1 MAVASPLYL
10 HILPGATVL
19 SPSCLV
25 PGLQSGAATALSGFC
40 LSYPSRQF
48 KANCTL
54 CATTRVISSHTGLL
68 WSSSTLGTHGF
79 QLRTEREPTI
89 CKSSVITTVCRT
101 GVRAEAAA
109 SAVYAD
115 EDTVIKEES
124 VKKSSGYRPVVILPV
139 SKTFVRSVADF
150 LVKIRELRSF
160 ILCEHN
166 SPLKTLTV
174 LVRCKNAKYS
184 HLRLSQR
191 LLDTFACLRCL
202 WLFVISRLKRV
213 IIMWHW
219 GCWHYCIGFGGAGFR
234 EQYSWLQWACG
245 LSWSQGAESHRCTGI
260 APWLVAKCC
269 GSSRC
274 KLLERQPSAQACTG
288 LVGSS
293 YTLSWCGLGLFFFSL
308 PGSP

>member
-1 MAVASPLYL
+1 MAVASSFYL

-25 PGLQSGAATALSGFC
+25 PGLQSGATTALSESC

-54 CATTRVISSHTGLL
+54 CATTSLISSHTGLL
-68 WSSSTLGTHGF
+68 WSSSTLRTHGF
-79 QLRTEREPTI
+79 ELRTEREPTI

-124 VKKSSGYRPVVILPV
+124 VKKSNGYRPVVILPV
-139 SKTFVRSVADF
+139 SKTFVRSVADS
-150 LVKIRELRSF
+150 LDKIRELRSF

-184 HLRLSQR
+184 HRKLSQC
-191 LLDTFACLRCL
+191 LLDTCL
-202 WLFVISRLKRV
+202 VE
-213 IIMWHW
+213 
-219 GCWHYCIGFGGAGFR
+219 GA
-234 EQYSWLQWACG
+234 
-245 LSWSQGAESHRCTGI
+245 
-260 APWLVAKCC
+260 LVAL
-269 GSSRC
+269 RH
-274 KLLERQPSAQACTG
+274 L
-288 LVGSS
+288 
-293 YTLSWCGLGLFFFSL
+293 
-308 PGSP
+308 

>member
-1 MAVASPLYL
+1 MRKITRENTSERETHTHKHTGAPAMAVVSPLYL

-25 PGLQSGAATALSGFC
+25 PGLQSGATAALSGSC

-48 KANCTL
+48 KAIRTL
-54 CATTRVISSHTGLL
+54 CATTSLISSQTGLL

-79 QLRTEREPTI
+79 ELRTEREPTN
-89 CKSSVITTVCRT
+89 CKSFVITTVCRT

-109 SAVYAD
+109 SPVYAD

-139 SKTFVRSVADF
+139 SKTFVRSVADS
-150 LVKIRELRSF
+150 LDKICELRSF

-184 HLRLSQR
+184 HL
-191 LLDTFACLRCL
+191 
-202 WLFVISRLKRV
+202 
-213 IIMWHW
+213 
-219 GCWHYCIGFGGAGFR
+219 
-234 EQYSWLQWACG
+234 
-245 LSWSQGAESHRCTGI
+245 
-260 APWLVAKCC
+260 
-269 GSSRC
+269 
-274 KLLERQPSAQACTG
+274 KL
-288 LVGSS
+288 
-293 YTLSWCGLGLFFFSL
+293 
-308 PGSP
+308 

>member
-1 MAVASPLYL
+1 VRKITRENTSERERERDTHTHTHKHTGAPAMAVASPFNL

-25 PGLQSGAATALSGFC
+25 PGLQSGATTSLSGSC

-54 CATTRVISSHTGLL
+54 CATTSLISSHTGLL

-79 QLRTEREPTI
+79 ELRTEREPTI

-139 SKTFVRSVADF
+139 SKTFVRSVADS
-150 LVKIRELRSF
+150 LDKIRELSSF

-166 SPLKTLTV
+166 TPLKTLTV
-174 LVRCKNAKYS
+174 LVRCKNAKHS
-184 HLRLSQR
+184 HLKLSQR
-191 LLDTFACLRCL
+191 LLDTCLVEGA
-202 WLFVISRLKRV
+202 FVALRQKSHNNVALGLLALL
-213 IIMWHW
+213 HW
-219 GCWHYCIGFGGAGFR
+219 VWGAGFR
-234 EQYSWLQWACG
+234 EQHS
-245 LSWSQGAESHRCTGI
+245 
-260 APWLVAKCC
+260 
-269 GSSRC
+269 
-274 KLLERQPSAQACTG
+274 
-288 LVGSS
+288 
-293 YTLSWCGLGLFFFSL
+293 
-308 PGSP
+308 